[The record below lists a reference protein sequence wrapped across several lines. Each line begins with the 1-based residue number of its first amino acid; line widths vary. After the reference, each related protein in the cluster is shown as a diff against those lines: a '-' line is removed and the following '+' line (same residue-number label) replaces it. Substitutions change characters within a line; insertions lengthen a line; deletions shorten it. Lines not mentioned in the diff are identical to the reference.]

1 MLVFSTAQ
9 KTNLTQQKK
18 YFNVNVIIPVCY
30 MIPNMFS
37 VNLFL

>member
-18 YFNVNVIIPVCY
+18 YFNVNVIICY